1 MKKKKLII
9 TSMIGLSA
17 LSAVGLA
24 SCGGNKDADT
34 PSDPVT
40 PEVTTYTVTFHTNG
54 GSTVVPVTVN
64 KGESL
69 PTIANP
75 TKDGN
80 TFAGWFTDEACT
92 VAYTMSAAVNSNL
105 DLYAKWTPVV
115 PEVKTT
121 YQTLVEA
128 ATAANTLALNETFD
142 TTSSV
147 AEYSETN
154 ANTIGVYQKYSTKG
168 TPAEG
173 SEYNV
178 VVQNNTAVLSDND
191 ATKNKDDSNNN
202 GSVKGLIGLGNKMDG
217 SVEGY
222 VSFNMPA
229 AATGWTFLQLYGNDT
244 AKTDSEI
251 FGIRVAGSSD
261 KDASQ
266 AAITKGTLFYRI
278 DGSVNTKLATD
289 ITLEAEKDYGLYY
302 TINIDTG
309 KITIKLVTNPGANE
323 TVTNLLTDVE
333 IPGLSKL
340 SYFQF
345 VSSDKNSNVLSYD
358 NVVVSYKEADLATVK
373 TSLKKNLAAYV
384 TKQNITDGTALATTV
399 AGIVETQSAAIDAA
413 TSRELATGAYDSAIT
428 QIDAAIFNDAKTAAE
443 AKIAADYPAA
453 NYTINEAAYDTAV
466 AKLDTATTKKDIDDL
481 LVELAA
487 IQNDTAA
494 HDGYVASAI
503 SALTGLFPA
512 ANYTTTAI
520 TVGGVTYSNKTE
532 YDAAFASIATG
543 TANLVT
549 KSEINSYIENVK
561 TTLYDLSTDAEIL
574 STAIAAAKTSL
585 NNYLATEI
593 AAIETTHADNYA
605 TIQSIKTTGAATLEA
620 ITNIANIDA
629 ALAEIKADVDAEYQK
644 TQKSIEDYVSDF
656 AAYKATAVEKVKG
669 EYVDNINAITSDSI
683 ANASSVA
690 EAAEAYATLTAQVD
704 AIVAGYNLSVAK
716 KEAIDDIV
724 AAFYAN
730 YTLLTDNEALGAYTI
745 SFTEQKDLINAATT
759 DTIEAVAVEALAVM
773 NGSAFQAAYQIELDN
788 RVDAKVTVESQGT
801 VTKLANL
808 TTETSS
814 GDITSTTTIDGF
826 SLNVGTH
833 TKYKKQNGYYSLF
846 IGNTI
851 TFTVQND
858 GAVFA
863 LSYNSNNAQRKVIV
877 ENSTNTYNETKYCTG
892 FTSGGSTYTF
902 NGTEYT
908 LEASAK
914 GWLIFTGLKAG
925 EYTVTF
931 DSDKDGDTGVGK
943 GEQKLERLRLFDTA
957 SSVNEYD
964 AKIHS
969 ITAEFNT
976 EVTSGVTD
984 AGLVKSI
991 TATAI
996 YDSNNDG
1003 KIDDGTADASK
1014 TIAIE
1019 DGYSVKVYDSEE
1031 NLVETITK
1039 SGTYTIIVSIAD
1051 SKYGTYSSEVAITV
1065 SVPVVDPTV
1074 ITAPA
1079 AAENLTY
1086 TGSALELVTAGVVEG
1101 GTIYYSLDGETYATT
1116 IPTAT
1121 NVGEYTV
1128 YYKVVGNEGFNNLDP
1143 QTISVEITAP
1153 EKLVIADDATPD
1165 FVSDAIDNG
1174 IFKFDVASEEA
1185 LGTVIYASNSYT
1197 EEITIKLVADI
1208 DVDAQYPVYMTGN
1221 VVIDLNTHTLTF
1233 VGEATDNEISIGSAT
1248 ESAKVVI
1255 KNGRFN
1261 LESTYTSVVTSNIYA
1276 INSEVVLDNVNVNS
1290 VRTLILPSDGTKLT
1304 IKDSIITACTY
1315 VVATNASTNDPTY
1328 GAPESITVTGSTLVA
1343 TEYSEGDGDCAA
1355 MLVNVNTE
1363 VYVADSTLEGGR
1375 QSYIARGGSHTLENV
1390 TLINTGAYANK
1401 TQYLDRNWGSGDE
1414 VPTAFIVAGNRS
1426 TAYQYP
1432 TSITLNGVTFGGD
1445 ALEMDVPYIYAWQIS
1460 ETNTCTI
1467 TVTGN
1472 VTVDETPVT
1481 SATAAK
1487 VSLNNGATLTGF
1499 TVVEE

>member
-24 SCGGNKDADT
+24 SCGGKKDADT

-309 KITIKLVTNPGANE
+309 KITVKLVSNPGANE

-384 TKQNITDGTALATTV
+384 TKQSITDGTALATTV
-399 AGIVETQSAAIDAA
+399 AGIVETQSAAIDSA
-413 TSRELATGAYDSAIT
+413 TTRELATGAYDSAIT

-543 TANLVT
+543 TASLVT
-549 KSEINSYIENVK
+549 KSEINAYIENVK

-605 TIQSIKTTGAATLEA
+605 AIQSIKTTGAATLEA

-704 AIVAGYNLSVAK
+704 AIVAEYNLSVAK

-724 AAFYAN
+724 DAFYAN
-730 YTLLTDNEALGAYTI
+730 YTLLTDNEALGAYAN
-745 SFTEQKDLINAATT
+745 SFNEQKDLINAATA
-759 DTIEAVAVEALAVM
+759 DTIEAVAVEALAIM

-788 RVDAKVTVESQGT
+788 RVDAKVTVS
-801 VTKLANL
+801 
-808 TTETSS
+808 TTEDVAYTWDLVALVDTLGAGKTVNDGTYATAFTLSDGTNKSKNEGENKVGVSFKASKITFVTTTANATLVLTSYS
-814 GDITSTTTIDGF
+814 AQSKRLIALDQDITAQAEQSSNWTDTDTVKKLSATTTFTIT
-826 SLNVGTH
+826 SPGTH
-833 TKYKKQNGYYSLF
+833 Y
-846 IGNTI
+846 I
-851 TFTVQND
+851 TFDNSEHKLSAIVLND
-858 GAVFA
+858 KV
-863 LSYNSNNAQRKVIV
+863 NN
-877 ENSTNTYNETKYCTG
+877 
-892 FTSGGSTYTF
+892 TS
-902 NGTEYT
+902 E
-908 LEASAK
+908 K
-914 GWLIFTGLKAG
+914 
-925 EYTVTF
+925 
-931 DSDKDGDTGVGK
+931 
-943 GEQKLERLRLFDTA
+943 
-957 SSVNEYD
+957 D

-1153 EKLVIADDATPD
+1153 EKLVIAEDATPD

-1174 IFKFDVASEEA
+1174 IFKFDVASEGA
-1185 LGTVIYASNSYT
+1185 LGAVIYASNSYT

-1208 DVDAQYPVYMTGN
+1208 DVDAQYPVDMTGN
-1221 VVIDLNTHTLTF
+1221 VVIDLNSNTLAF

-1276 INSEVVLDNVNVNS
+1276 INSEVILDNVNVHS

-1355 MLVNVNTE
+1355 MLVNVATTVN
-1363 VYVADSTLEGGR
+1363 VSNSTLEGGR
-1375 QSYIARGGSHTLENV
+1375 QSYIARGGNHTLENV
-1390 TLINTGAYANK
+1390 TLINTGAYADK
-1401 TQYLDRNWGSGDE
+1401 TQYLDSNWKAGDE

-1472 VTVDETPVT
+1472 VTVDETEVT

-1487 VSLNNGATLTGF
+1487 VSINNGATLTGF
-1499 TVVEE
+1499 TVEE

>member
-69 PTIANP
+69 PTISNP

-173 SEYNV
+173 SAYNV
-178 VVQNNTAVLSDND
+178 VVQNNAAVLSDND
-191 ATKNKDDSNNN
+191 ATKNKDDGNNN

-229 AATGWTFLQLYGNDT
+229 AATGWTFLQLYGNDN

-266 AAITKGTLFYRI
+266 ATITKGTLFYRI
-278 DGSVNTKLATD
+278 NGNVNTKLATD

-309 KITIKLVTNPGANE
+309 KITVKLVTNPGANE

-384 TKQNITDGTALATTV
+384 TKQSITDGTALATTV

-428 QIDAAIFNDAKTAAE
+428 QINAAIFNDAKTAAE

-453 NYTINEAAYDTAV
+453 NYTINKDAYDTAV

-543 TANLVT
+543 TASLVT
-549 KSEINSYIENVK
+549 KSEINAYIANVK
-561 TTLYDLSTDAEIL
+561 ATLYDLSTDAEIL

-605 TIQSIKTTGAATLEA
+605 AIQSIKTTGAATLDA

-644 TQKSIEDYVSDF
+644 TQKSIADYVSDF
-656 AAYKATAVEKVKG
+656 AAYKTAALEIVKD
-669 EYVDNINAITSDSI
+669 EYADSITAISSDSI
-683 ANASSVA
+683 ANAASVE

-704 AIVAGYNLSVAK
+704 GIVAAYNLAQAK
-716 KEAIDDIV
+716 KEAIADIT
-724 AAFYAN
+724 AAFNAN
-730 YTLLTDNEALGAYTI
+730 SALLTDTDALAAYNTSYSQQAELI
-745 SFTEQKDLINAATT
+745 SAATA
-759 DTIEAVAVEALAVM
+759 DTIEEVAAAALATI
-773 NGSAFQAAYQIELDN
+773 NGSAYQAAYQIELDN
-788 RVDAKVTVESQGT
+788 RADAKVTVS
-801 VTKLANL
+801 
-808 TTETSS
+808 TTEDVAYTWDLAALVDTLGAGKTVNAGTYATAFTLSDGTNKSKSEGENKVGVSFKASKITFVTTTANATLVLTSYS
-814 GDITSTTTIDGF
+814 AQSKRLIALDQDITAQAEQSSNWTDTDTVKKLSATTTFTIA
-826 SLNVGTH
+826 SPGTH
-833 TKYKKQNGYYSLF
+833 Y
-846 IGNTI
+846 I
-851 TFTVQND
+851 TFDNSEHKLSAIVLND
-858 GAVFA
+858 
-863 LSYNSNNAQRKVIV
+863 KV
-877 ENSTNTYNETKYCTG
+877 SK
-892 FTSGGSTYTF
+892 TS
-902 NGTEYT
+902 E
-908 LEASAK
+908 K
-914 GWLIFTGLKAG
+914 
-925 EYTVTF
+925 
-931 DSDKDGDTGVGK
+931 
-943 GEQKLERLRLFDTA
+943 
-957 SSVNEYD
+957 D

-976 EVTSGVTD
+976 EVTSGVTA
-984 AGLVKSI
+984 AGLVKSV

-1039 SGTYTIIVSIAD
+1039 SGTYTIIVSIANT
-1051 SKYGTYSSEVAITV
+1051 KYGTYESEVAITV

-1086 TGSALELVTAGVVEG
+1086 TGSALELVTAGVVTG

-1116 IPTAT
+1116 IPTAS

-1128 YYKVVGNEGFNNLDP
+1128 YYKVIGDEGFNNLDP

-1153 EKLVIADDATPD
+1153 EKLVIAEDATPD

-1221 VVIDLNTHTLTF
+1221 VVIDLNSNTLEF

-1255 KNGRFN
+1255 KNGHFN
-1261 LESTYTSVVTSNIYA
+1261 LESTYKSVVTSNIYA
-1276 INSEVVLDNVNVNS
+1276 INSEVIFDGVIVHS
-1290 VRTLILPSDGTKLT
+1290 VRSLILPSDASKLT
-1304 IKDSIITACTY
+1304 IKDCNITACTY
-1315 VVATNASTNDPTY
+1315 VIATNASTNDPTY
-1328 GAPESITVTGSTLVA
+1328 GAPESITVTNSTLVA

-1355 MLVNVNTE
+1355 MLVNVNT
-1363 VYVADSTLEGGR
+1363 VVHVADSTLEGGR

-1401 TQYLDRNWGSGDE
+1401 TQYLDSNWAAGDE

-1467 TVTGN
+1467 NVTGN
-1472 VTVDETPVT
+1472 VLVDETPVT

-1499 TVVEE
+1499 TVEE